1 MFKNRQ
7 TIFLRCPH
15 CEAFKVDLVIVQVYA
30 WKRFLRIFYK
40 EMSLNVHVQPK
51 QEEKLIRNNYQFG
64 IFFFLHWLIKLSDF
78 FFCFIWWHFL
88 QRPQLRKRR
97 GSWCFFGHTLIMF
110 HCTKVLRMWPNP
122 KEIADLVTHTE
133 EILNG
138 KFHFL
143 CAVLHAY
150 MYISILLK
158 TESVTKIF
166 ILIFL
171 ISCLS

>member
-1 MFKNRQ
+1 MFMFNPNKRKNQ
-7 TIFLRCPH
+7 SETIINL
-15 CEAFKVDLVIVQVYA
+15 EY
-30 WKRFLRIFYK
+30 
-40 EMSLNVHVQPK
+40 
-51 QEEKLIRNNYQFG
+51 
-64 IFFFLHWLIKLSDF
+64 FFFLHWLIKLSDF

-110 HCTKVLRMWPNP
+110 HCTKSEVFHWGFFRRMWPNP
-122 KEIADLVTHTE
+122 KEIGDLVTHTE

-158 TESVTKIF
+158 LSLSTK
-166 ILIFL
+166 
-171 ISCLS
+171 SSY